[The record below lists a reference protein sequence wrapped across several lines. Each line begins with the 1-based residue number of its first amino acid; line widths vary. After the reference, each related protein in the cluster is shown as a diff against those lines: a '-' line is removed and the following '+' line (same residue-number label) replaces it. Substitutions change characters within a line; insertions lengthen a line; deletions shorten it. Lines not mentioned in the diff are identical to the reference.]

1 MIYFCCSRN
10 PLGGEYMKKKL
21 IIGALVLGLIPII
34 GSTSVTATPL
44 KGPVNFVKPLANDS
58 RCDSGTLICETG
70 KFTAKGTFFFDY
82 YGSEDNKIRVH
93 IANDGK
99 FPFDYRITDPDG
111 NKIAEGITVKPGK
124 SNTTTFYVQDLEG
137 TYKVRV
143 TNDDG
148 QDIKAF
154 VKVRAL

>member
-1 MIYFCCSRN
+1 
-10 PLGGEYMKKKL
+10 MKKKL
-21 IIGALVLGLIPII
+21 IIGALALGLIPTI

-44 KGPVNFVKPLANDS
+44 KGTVNFVKALANDS
-58 RCDSGTLICETG
+58 RCDGGTLICETG
-70 KFTAKGTFFFDY
+70 KYTAKGTFFFDY

-124 SNTTTFYVQDLEG
+124 SNTTTYYVQDLKG